1 MCTSGNIPRPSS
13 KVTIVKNEIHLPTLD
28 SVNYLAK
35 IQHSKNMPNANLVNQ
50 IDLSTTQN

>member
-13 KVTIVKNEIHLPTLD
+13 KVTIVKNEVHLPTPD

-35 IQHSKNMPNANLVNQ
+35 IQQTKNKPNEKC
-50 IDLSTTQN
+50 